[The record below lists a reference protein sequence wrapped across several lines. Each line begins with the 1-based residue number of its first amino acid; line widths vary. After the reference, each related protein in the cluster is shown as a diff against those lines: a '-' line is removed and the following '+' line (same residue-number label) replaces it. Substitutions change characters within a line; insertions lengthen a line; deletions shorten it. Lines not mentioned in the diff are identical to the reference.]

1 MKKSLNLFIAWTA
14 MSLSVSAQNLK
25 TVVNDAPVEMIEV
38 KGGTFVMGDHNKQN
52 VDALPLHDVTLSS
65 YYIGRTEVTQKLWTA
80 VMGYNNSHFKG
91 DFRPVENIGYDEIM
105 QFISKLNA
113 MTGVTFRLPTEAEWE
128 YAARGGA
135 MSKGY
140 VYSGS
145 NVLDEVAWTGVTNM
159 KPTTHNVANKAPNE
173 LGIYDM
179 TGNVWEWCSDYN
191 GAYTTEAQK
200 NPKGPKKETW
210 HQVRGGGFSHFAYWS
225 QVCYRDQKY
234 PSGKGNDV
242 GFRLAMDVSKKNTKR
257 MELADEWLLTKD
269 VVAEKKV
276 TEKNEIIRPKG
287 IEEKDTVANP
297 TKEMLVGVWQECIT
311 GAGGARRYVV
321 EFKILEADGTFMN
334 LGVKNM
340 ENALFGI
347 GANGTWTLED
357 GCLVETIATDSPN
370 IFRGKANAMEL
381 TLSDNG
387 NLMHIIWVNPVTGA
401 RTDEYYEKVR

>member
-1 MKKSLNLFIAWTA
+1 
-14 MSLSVSAQNLK
+14 
-25 TVVNDAPVEMIEV
+25 
-38 KGGTFVMGDHNKQN
+38 
-52 VDALPLHDVTLSS
+52 
-65 YYIGRTEVTQKLWTA
+65 
-80 VMGYNNSHFKG
+80 
-91 DFRPVENIGYDEIM
+91 
-105 QFISKLNA
+105 
-113 MTGVTFRLPTEAEWE
+113 
-128 YAARGGA
+128 
-135 MSKGY
+135 
-140 VYSGS
+140 
-145 NVLDEVAWTGVTNM
+145 
-159 KPTTHNVANKAPNE
+159 
-173 LGIYDM
+173 
-179 TGNVWEWCSDYN
+179 
-191 GAYTTEAQK
+191 
-200 NPKGPKKETW
+200 
-210 HQVRGGGFSHFAYWS
+210 
-225 QVCYRDQKY
+225 
-234 PSGKGNDV
+234 
-242 GFRLAMDVSKKNTKR
+242 

-287 IEEKDTVANP
+287 IEEKDTVASP

-340 ENALFGI
+340 ENARFGI